1 MPSLVADFPAFAVSH
16 SPHATAARNFPAEDL
31 FTTADGE
38 RLSADQVPGGVA
50 VHAPAGSVLVMSEC
64 TKHSGLQKTTEG
76 VRSNLYFNHVEKA
89 YVNVMSQAPVQ
100 GHNFVW
106 PAEVRERLSPA
117 AQALTSWQQ
126 WARWDF

>member
-1 MPSLVADFPAFAVSH
+1 MRPGA
-16 SPHATAARNFPAEDL
+16 
-31 FTTADGE
+31 
-38 RLSADQVPGGVA
+38 SAD
-50 VHAPAGSVLVMSEC
+50 
-64 TKHSGLQKTTEG
+64 
-76 VRSNLYFNHVEKA
+76 FNHVEKG
-89 YVNVMSQAPVQ
+89 YVNPMRQAPVQ